1 MIDRSLL
8 KGSVPAELLEQI
20 LRASPEY
27 SIVGVDLDGDIV
39 LWNEGAHRLYGWPPD
54 EIIGRAR
61 SAALLHVPE
70 NVATS
75 LPERMLATAREE
87 GRWDGVVNS
96 VRMDGS
102 TFVSHTSVTPRLSA
116 KGGLLGFLLVSSDV
130 SDELRLT
137 HHRRA
142 TQSFTRMFDSNMS
155 PLLITDPSGAI
166 IDLNSQV
173 EPLMGTSREGL
184 IGSAFKDHFTNP
196 DGALAM
202 TEVALHDGKDS
213 DHELTVRRGDGTEVE
228 VLCNAAAVFD
238 PTGKLYGVFIA
249 LKDITERKR
258 HHQEVE
264 RHRRELELKN
274 VELERADR
282 GKDRF
287 LASMSHELRNPLNI
301 MLGFTGALLMG
312 MAGEPNEELRHHLQ
326 TVESAG
332 KHQLAI
338 INDLLDVARIEDGK
352 WVGDFQPVGCR
363 TVAREVIAFLD
374 VRATVKGLRLSVVA
388 PAREINVVT
397 DRRTVTQILINLA
410 SNAINFTEQGE
421 VRVEIQRRHPD
432 GVPAIAFDVVDS
444 GAGIEL
450 DDQAKLFDAFEQA
463 QRSTAAHEGTG
474 LGLYI
479 SQRLARV
486 LGGEISFRSRLGEG
500 STFTLTLPRDRSHPI
515 CGGHTGAGG

>member
-1 MIDRSLL
+1 MIDRTLL
-8 KGSVPAELLEQI
+8 KGPLSAQLLQQV

-27 SIVGVDLDGDIV
+27 SIVGVDVDGDIV

-61 SAALLHVPE
+61 SAALLYAPE
-70 NVATS
+70 NVATN
-75 LPERMLATAREE
+75 LPDRMLAAAREE
-87 GRWDGVVNS
+87 GRWDGVVSS

-116 KGGLLGFLLVSSDV
+116 RGGLLGFLLVSSDV

-137 HHRRA
+137 HHRHA

-155 PLLITDPSGAI
+155 PLLITDPHGAI
-166 IDLNSQV
+166 IDLNSQL
-173 EPLMGTSREGL
+173 EGLMGASREDL
-184 IGSAFKDHFTNP
+184 LRSAFRDHFTEP
-196 DGALAM
+196 DAALAM
-202 TEVALHDGKDS
+202 TEVALRDGKHS
-213 DHELTVRRGDGTEVE
+213 DNELTVRRADDTEVD
-228 VLCNAAAVFD
+228 VLCNAASVFD
-238 PTGKLYGVFIA
+238 AAGTLYGVFVA
-249 LKDITERKR
+249 LKDITERTR
-258 HHQEVE
+258 HQADVE
-264 RHRRELELKN
+264 RHQRELELKN

-312 MAGEPNEELRHHLQ
+312 MAGEPNEELRRHLQ

-338 INDLLDVARIEDGK
+338 INDLLDLARIEDGK

-363 TVAREVIAFLD
+363 SVAQEVVAFLE
-374 VRATVKGLRLSVVA
+374 VRARGKGLRLDVVA

-397 DRRTVTQILINLA
+397 DHRAVTQILINLA
-410 SNAINFTEQGE
+410 SNAINFTERGE
-421 VRVEIQRRHPD
+421 VRVKIHRRHPG
-432 GVPAIAFDVVDS
+432 GVPGIAFDVVDS
-444 GAGIEL
+444 GAGI
-450 DDQAKLFDAFEQA
+450 DPNDQAKLFDAFEQA

-500 STFTLTLPRDRSHPI
+500 STFTLTLPRDRAHPI
-515 CGGHTGAGG
+515 RGGTAGAGG

>member
-8 KGSVPAELLEQI
+8 KGPLSAELLQQV
-20 LRASPEY
+20 LLASPEY
-27 SIVGVDLDGDIV
+27 SIVGVDVVGDIV
-39 LWNEGAHRLYGWPPD
+39 LWNEGAHRLYGWPPG

-75 LPERMLATAREE
+75 LPDRMLAAAREE
-87 GRWDGVVNS
+87 GRWEGVVS
-96 VRMDGS
+96 SLRMDGS
-102 TFVSHTSVTPRLSA
+102 TFVSHTSVTPRVSA
-116 KGGLLGFLLVSSDV
+116 RGGLLGFLLVSSDV

-155 PLLITDPSGAI
+155 PLLTTDPSGAI

-173 EPLMGTSREGL
+173 EPLMGAPREDL
-184 IGSAFKDHFTNP
+184 LGSAFEDHFTDP
-196 DGALAM
+196 YGALAM
-202 TEVALHDGKDS
+202 TEVALRDGTHG
-213 DHELTVRRGDGTEVE
+213 DHELTVRRDDDTEVE

-238 PTGKLYGVFIA
+238 ATGKLYGVFIS

-258 HHQEVE
+258 HQREIE
-264 RHRRELELKN
+264 RHQRELELKN
-274 VELERADR
+274 VQLERADR

-287 LASMSHELRNPLNI
+287 LASMSHELRNPLNV

-312 MAGEPNEELRHHLQ
+312 MAGEPNEELRRHLQ

-338 INDLLDVARIEDGK
+338 INDLLDLARIEDGK

-363 TVAREVIAFLD
+363 SVAREVIAFLE
-374 VRATVKGLRLSVVA
+374 VRATVKGLRLSVAA
-388 PAREINVVT
+388 PAREITVVT
-397 DRRTVTQILINLA
+397 DRRAVTQILINLA
-410 SNAINFTEQGE
+410 SNAINFTERGE
-421 VRVEIQRRHPD
+421 VRVEIRRRHPD
-432 GVPAIAFDVVDS
+432 GVPAIAFDVVDT
-444 GAGIEL
+444 GAGIEA

-500 STFTLTLPRDRSHPI
+500 STFTFTLPRDRAHPS
-515 CGGHTGAGG
+515 GGPEGAG